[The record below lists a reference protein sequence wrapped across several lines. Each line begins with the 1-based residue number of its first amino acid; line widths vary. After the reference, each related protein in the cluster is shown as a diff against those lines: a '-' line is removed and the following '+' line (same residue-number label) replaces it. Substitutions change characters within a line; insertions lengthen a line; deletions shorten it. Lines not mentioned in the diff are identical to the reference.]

1 MLPRHRTISR
11 VACCLP
17 SRYDHRHHRRSN
29 HARHHAHQPSSS
41 SRQVWRKTVAEQL
54 QLRNAVNIHSDM
66 LESPEM
72 YWEEPELEKLFKQMI
87 RNLDVSR
94 RIKIFNERLDYTQE
108 VSEVVQTYSTTR
120 TAHLLEKIIIVLISI
135 EVLFHLMDKSLW
147 WQALTWEDV
156 FGIEPPPPPPPKP
169 PHNNAQ

>member
-1 MLPRHRTISR
+1 
-11 VACCLP
+11 
-17 SRYDHRHHRRSN
+17 
-29 HARHHAHQPSSS
+29 
-41 SRQVWRKTVAEQL
+41 
-54 QLRNAVNIHSDM
+54 VNIHSDM

-156 FGIEPPPPPPPKP
+156 FGIEPPPPPPPPKP
-169 PHNNAQ
+169 PHNNPQ